1 MIHPTAI
8 IDPGAKIA
16 ANVEIGAYSI
26 IGPHVEIGEHTVIG
40 PHVII
45 KGHTRIGRENR
56 IFQFSSLGE
65 VPQDKKY
72 AGEPTRLEIG
82 DRNTIREFCT
92 FNLGTAQDAGV
103 TRIGDDNWIMAYV
116 HIAHDCQ
123 VGNKT
128 TFANNAQLAGH
139 VVVEDWAIL
148 GGYTGVHQ
156 FCRVGAHVMTAVGT
170 VVLQD
175 VPPYLMAAGNTAQPY
190 GINVEGLKRRGFT
203 AESLSALKRAYRTLY
218 KSGLLLEEAK
228 VKLADGKARTIQHMT
243 EALFA
248 DGECST
254 DCHGGRGGLRG
265 SSGQPFDR
273 RLEGKPARCRFLRHW
288 RATYGVSGI

>member
-1 MIHPTAI
+1 MSELIHPTAI
-8 IDPGAKIA
+8 VDPRAKIA
-16 ANVEIGAYSI
+16 AGVEIGPYSL
-26 IGPHVEIGEHTVIG
+26 IGADVEIGENTIIG

-56 IFQFSSLGE
+56 IFQFCSLGE

-92 FNLGTAQDAGV
+92 LNLGTAQDAGV
-103 TRIGDDNWIMAYV
+103 TRVGDDNWIMAYV

-228 VKLADGKARTIQHMT
+228 LKLAE
-243 EALFA
+243 EAKTQPDVQRFVDFLA
-248 DGECST
+248 VSK
-254 DCHGGRGGLRG
+254 RGIIR
-265 SSGQPFDR
+265 
-273 RLEGKPARCRFLRHW
+273 
-288 RATYGVSGI
+288 

>member
-1 MIHPTAI
+1 MPNAMSEMIHPTAI
-8 IDPGAKIA
+8 VDPAAKIGA
-16 ANVEIGAYSI
+16 HVKIGPYSI
-26 IGPHVEIGEHTVIG
+26 IGPHVEVGEHTTIG
-40 PHVII
+40 PHVVI
-45 KGHTRIGRENR
+45 KGHTRIGRENQ

-92 FNLGTAQDAGV
+92 LNLGTAQDAGV

-203 AESLSALKRAYRTLY
+203 ADSLTALKRAYRTLY

-228 VKLADGKARTIQHMT
+228 LKLAE
-243 EALFA
+243 EAKTQPDVQRFVDFLA
-248 DGECST
+248 VSK
-254 DCHGGRGGLRG
+254 RGIIR
-265 SSGQPFDR
+265 
-273 RLEGKPARCRFLRHW
+273 
-288 RATYGVSGI
+288 

>member
-8 IDPGAKIA
+8 VDPSARIA

-72 AGEPTRLEIG
+72 AGEATRLEIG

-92 FNLGTAQDAGV
+92 LNLGTAQDAGV

-203 AESLSALKRAYRTLY
+203 AESLSSLKRAYRTLY

-228 VKLADGKARTIQHMT
+228 VKLAD
-243 EALFA
+243 EAKTQPDVQRFVDFLA
-248 DGECST
+248 VSK
-254 DCHGGRGGLRG
+254 RGIIR
-265 SSGQPFDR
+265 
-273 RLEGKPARCRFLRHW
+273 
-288 RATYGVSGI
+288 